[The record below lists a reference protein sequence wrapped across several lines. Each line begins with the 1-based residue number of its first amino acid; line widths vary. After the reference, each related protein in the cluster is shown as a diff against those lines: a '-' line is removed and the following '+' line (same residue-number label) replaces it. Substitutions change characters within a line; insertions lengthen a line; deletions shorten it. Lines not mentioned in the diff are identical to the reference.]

1 MPGANIEAGK
11 TKYSEIN
18 AEQLQNMLV
27 GNVDAA
33 MLLGEP
39 GNTPIE
45 GGGKGSKGGGKSDN
59 SKTPDRIDKK
69 ELEHYT
75 EVNKLL
81 ERQDDLLS
89 ELDTQISRTFGLK
102 QIDEYE
108 EKIKGI
114 NKQIDLLDR
123 KTKEAKGWVKQDLA
137 DLKEYQDEMK
147 FTGLTDLIKID
158 DKNNIVNKEEALK
171 TITDAYN
178 DIVKQFNAKVAKGEK
193 ESDDNP
199 WKFKF
204 FGKLVTPEE
213 AEKAYSYFSD
223 VLGKVEEDLD
233 VVHQNELDRLEA
245 LRNKADAVLEQ
256 VMVRLN
262 TYKDVKGLYDTAN
275 ELGKK
280 IAEAVGSSLDHELK
294 SIKLDLGD
302 ITTYGNI
309 KIANNPLNRN
319 LQEVNEI
326 RDTYN
331 NLISKMD
338 MGEISTAT
346 FKDKL

>member
-1 MPGANIEAGK
+1 
-11 TKYSEIN
+11 
-18 AEQLQNMLV
+18 
-27 GNVDAA
+27 

-39 GNTPIE
+39 GNTPI
-45 GGGKGSKGGGKSDN
+45 GGGKGSKGGKSDN

-245 LRNKADAVLEQ
+245 LRNKADAALEQ